1 MNFAYC
7 IDVNFNIQCAVSIYS
22 LLEKVNTNISIHILH
37 SKPSTFH
44 KYMQSLKNH
53 KNCKELTLHNLETE
67 KYNFPNLENSH
78 VSSATYFRLFL
89 EKYLY
94 DKGEV
99 IYLDADT
106 IVLDNPIELI
116 KEEITNM
123 RSSGFYFGAS
133 LETTKK
139 LTPDIF
145 ERLGLSGSTYFNAGV
160 MIFDFTNPKLKKS
173 SKKLLLLTKNLGK
186 KIKQWDQDVL
196 NKFFDENY
204 YQIDENLNFKLYE
217 QGNLPN
223 QDAKILHYLGST
235 KPWTFEGLQINNSK
249 YYQKNYQEF
258 FNESFF
264 HVNSKWRKKTYFD
277 LFVYVLSLKIFR
289 KKNGTKILLSTLKV
303 KKN

>member
-7 IDVNFNIQCAVSIYS
+7 IDVNFNIQCAVSVYS

-37 SKPSTFH
+37 SNPSTFH

-94 DKGEV
+94 DKEEV

-116 KEEITNM
+116 KKEITNM
-123 RSSGFYFGAS
+123 RSNGLYFGAS

-139 LTPDIF
+139 LAPDIF
-145 ERLGLSGSTYFNAGV
+145 ERLDLSGSTYFNAGV
-160 MIFDFTNPKLKKS
+160 MIFDFTNPKLNKS
-173 SKKLLLLTKNLGK
+173 SEKLLLLTKNLGK

-223 QDAKILHYLGST
+223 KDSKILHYLGST
-235 KPWTFEGLQINNSK
+235 KPWTFEGLHISNSI

-258 FNESFF
+258 FNDSLY
-264 HVNSKWRKKTYFD
+264 HVNSKWRIKTYFD
-277 LFVYVLSLKIFR
+277 LFFYILSLKIFR
-289 KKNGTKILLSTLKV
+289 KKNATKILLSTLKV